1 MNNFFS
7 QTITVEANQTAEFLG
22 SGNLPVFSTPAMIAL
37 MENTAIKCLSDL
49 PEGNTSVG
57 TSISVNHLKASPIGA
72 TIRCTATITA
82 TEGRK
87 YTFHVSA
94 TDEAENLI
102 GEGTHDRMVVNL
114 EKFMSKI

>member
-1 MNNFFS
+1 MNNFFL
-7 QTITVEANQTAEFLG
+7 QTITVEATQTAEYLG
-22 SGNLPVFSTPAMIAL
+22 SGDLPVFSTPAMIAL

-57 TSISVNHLKASPIGA
+57 ISINVNHLKASPVGA
-72 TIRCTATITA
+72 TIHCTATITA
-82 TEGRK
+82 IEGRK

-94 TDEAENLI
+94 TDDAKNLI
-102 GEGTHDRMVVNL
+102 GEGTHERMVVNL